1 MNRLSILVAT
11 WGPPIAGARVLF
23 AALSKCVLNDSFES
37 MPFFSG
43 WPIGFWAIVI
53 CAEMFVGLFL
63 VVGSARLPLIYRG
76 MASFSIL
83 HGRKLQTPLGRI
95 PVIA

>member
-11 WGPPIAGARVLF
+11 WGPPIAGALLLF

-53 CAEMFVGLFL
+53 CTEMFVGFFL

>member
-1 MNRLSILVAT
+1 MNRFSILAAT
-11 WGPPIAGARVLF
+11 WGSPIASALLLF
-23 AALSKCVLNDSFES
+23 AAVSKWLLNDSFEP

-53 CAEMFVGLFL
+53 CTEMFVGFFL
-63 VVGSARLPLIYRG
+63 VLGCARLPLIYLG

-95 PVIA
+95 PVTG